1 MKYYLIGKRGILVS
15 SEPEKGASCLT
26 IEVENAPEG
35 SEIIFNVSDRIIYRV
50 IENGRC
56 ELNKSII
63 KEGPITITLFK
74 KDSPEEAIRLDS
86 LYLIVSD
93 SELVIIPNYLE
104 HESIITNLRIQLD
117 NIAETTQ
124 KLQKR
129 ISEIYDGVDIL

>member
-1 MKYYLIGKRGILVS
+1 MKYHLIGKRGILVS
-15 SEPEKGASCLT
+15 SEPEKGASSLT

-35 SEIIFNVSDRIIYRV
+35 SEVIFNFSERIIYRV

-56 ELNKSII
+56 ELNKSLI

-86 LYLIVSD
+86 LYSIVSD

-104 HESIITNLRIQLD
+104 YESVLTDLRLRL
-117 NIAETTQ
+117 AGTEELVSYL
-124 KLQKR
+124 KSRLE
-129 ISEIYDGVDIL
+129 EIFDGYEEF